1 MLDALGDRDV
11 IIDFIVLRED
21 DIEGNSCSDGN
32 SEQQGANGVEKGMQG
47 QDGKRDDEVIVK
59 EDFDVVGKPE
69 LCLRRW
75 RGIEG
80 FDICELGPRTAAL
93 EDELQTILD
102 GELGGGVERLGVDV
116 ELRHGGGE
124 ELGDGVL
131 RADGGGAGRGGDGL
145 HATRGGGG
153 VGQVGRRGGGGF
165 TNGTVSGCGGCH
177 VDGAGVLWCRK
188 MGGGGGDGWKD
199 GAVTFG
205 TSEGDACA
213 VREGGGVVGW
223 TNEFKKKVEQAGG
236 QVKWRMA
243 LCWLCTVYVSVPQDL
258 TGNTAD

>member
-11 IIDFIVLRED
+11 IIDLIVLRED
-21 DIEGNSCSDGN
+21 DIEGNSSSDGN

-102 GELGGGVERLGVDV
+102 GELGGGVERLGTSTSSHECPWRVRV
-116 ELRHGGGE
+116 HRCFS
-124 ELGDGVL
+124 
-131 RADGGGAGRGGDGL
+131 
-145 HATRGGGG
+145 HALYS
-153 VGQVGRRGGGGF
+153 VK
-165 TNGTVSGCGGCH
+165 
-177 VDGAGVLWCRK
+177 CR
-188 MGGGGGDGWKD
+188 
-199 GAVTFG
+199 
-205 TSEGDACA
+205 
-213 VREGGGVVGW
+213 
-223 TNEFKKKVEQAGG
+223 
-236 QVKWRMA
+236 
-243 LCWLCTVYVSVPQDL
+243 P
-258 TGNTAD
+258 